1 VRRTAVAAALVAV
14 SLLACSSHGVSD
26 PRSVG
31 SSSETVSGS
40 APDDRS
46 VPPAQAAQ
54 APADPATP
62 SGPTTDVPDSIAHDC
77 STDVTSSLNSLLA
90 GLNDNSTIRFA
101 PNGCYRIDDT
111 LTLSG
116 KHTILIDGQGAQLK
130 AGTLGDQNR
139 RHFTIS
145 ASSDITIRNVTVVG
159 SNDKAGATAEA
170 YDPKLA
176 FQHAFNLTSVK
187 RVLLDT
193 VISIV
198 AGQRVL
204 IADNS
209 LTGVARSM
217 FDIELNNASSTVRDV
232 RITGNHTGPAVNFWL
247 ANKGAG
253 SDIGAI
259 EIDHNTMEAPTGGLV
274 FAFGPETGLRGPWLF
289 HDNQFIANDAVHDEN
304 SVGAFLFSNCGQITI
319 ANNHVTFP
327 ASGTMP
333 AVELRSSKTVDITGN
348 DFEGASQIVMAD
360 QATTDV
366 TVN

>member
-1 VRRTAVAAALVAV
+1 M
-14 SLLACSSHGVSD
+14 
-26 PRSVG
+26 
-31 SSSETVSGS
+31 
-40 APDDRS
+40 
-46 VPPAQAAQ
+46 
-54 APADPATP
+54 
-62 SGPTTDVPDSIAHDC
+62 
-77 STDVTSSLNSLLA
+77 TSSLNSLLA

-193 VISIV
+193 VSGTKLHGDFVYVGSSKAGDTTDVTVRHSKFDGSGRQGISIV